1 MPRVGPQRHRRGKKI
16 PEERKSHFN
25 CGGSLKSQFTAT
37 HTKLILGYK
46 DGLFKNQSFVH
57 LLFSTRHF
65 ITLLFSTTAATNNF
79 SPLSSTA
86 IAG

>member
-1 MPRVGPQRHRRGKKI
+1 LGRSATGEKKKI
-16 PEERKSHFN
+16 PEERTSHLHS
-25 CGGSLKSQFTAT
+25 GGSLKSQFTAT

-46 DGLFKNQSFVH
+46 DGLFKNQSFVR

-86 IAG
+86 IARW